1 MSTADSATGF
11 AGVHPVKLAPD
22 VEPSGPTTET
32 VDLLGRRLRA
42 MQSVIEFLDEHG
54 VDLPHQPM
62 ITSYGHR
69 ATVDVDWYLTGNE
82 DQKDQAAQ
90 IVRLI
95 GGKWAKT
102 DGGDRLYL
110 RHRQGD
116 IEFGVAVD
124 REAVCERVVKGTREV
139 TIPAVEAKPERVQT
153 VEDVEWVCGS
163 VLAEATAGGAA

>member
-1 MSTADSATGF
+1 MTSTDSPTGF
-11 AGVHPVKLAPD
+11 AGVHPIKLAPD
-22 VEPSGPTTET
+22 VEPSRPRAET

-62 ITSYGHR
+62 VTSYAHR
-69 ATVDVDWYLTGNE
+69 AIVDVDFYLHDE
-82 DQKDQAAQ
+82 DQKDQAAA
-90 IVRLI
+90 IIRLI
-95 GGKWAKT
+95 GGKWAKA

-110 RHRQGD
+110 RQRQGD
-116 IEFGVAVD
+116 VEFCVVVD

-139 TIPAVEAKPERVQT
+139 TIPAVEAQPERVQV

-163 VLAEATAGGAA
+163 VLAEATSGGVS

>member
-1 MSTADSATGF
+1 MTSTGSPTGF
-11 AGVHPVKLAPD
+11 AGVHPIKLVPD
-22 VEPSGPTTET
+22 VEPSGPSAET
-32 VDLLGRRLRA
+32 VEILGRRLRA

-62 ITSYGHR
+62 VTSYGHS
-69 ATVDVDWYLTGNE
+69 ATVAVDFYLHDE
-82 DQKDQAAQ
+82 DQKETAAR

-95 GGKWAKT
+95 GGKWAKA

-110 RHRQGD
+110 RRHQGD
-116 IEFGVAVD
+116 IEFCVVVD

-139 TIPAVEAKPERVQT
+139 TIPAVEAQPERVQT

-163 VLAEATAGGAA
+163 VLAEATSGGVS